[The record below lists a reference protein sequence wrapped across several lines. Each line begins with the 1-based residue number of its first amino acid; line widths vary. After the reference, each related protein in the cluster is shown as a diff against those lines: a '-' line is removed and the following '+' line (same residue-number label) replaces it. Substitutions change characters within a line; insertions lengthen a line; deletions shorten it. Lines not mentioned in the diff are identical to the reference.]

1 VARAVRTV
9 GRFPRPAVLAMM
21 VAGLAAVS
29 ATAGGVLSSGPSS
42 AAPPV
47 AAPQVAAEESAPV
60 WVWPEPGESDHALRL
75 STPQYQLA
83 LEPRT
88 GILTV
93 SSAAGSYA
101 LPLAALVGRLQLPPG
116 TRFLPTTDGSNLD
129 LYVVNRGGQLL
140 ERALL
145 RPHRGFF
152 TVTFSSQLGPDNFA
166 VPAFFSN
173 GRQGLPA
180 AAVVHAFS
188 PDPVSQSLIP
198 SPTTYLGVHPPYHTA
213 PFAPPP
219 LDLQFKLSRGWAGVG
234 LVQVPDATALSIDSQ
249 SQVTVNYP
257 LRLLAGF
264 PDTGAG
270 GAVAPPRS
278 GPGKPLA
285 GSWLEFPSFVF
296 TAAPDQYSGLYQ
308 YHLALSALGMAPT
321 AAPPGRR
328 PSWWSWPM
336 VDTWGQQL
344 LTGAARSSP
353 RYTAA
358 WVLSFASQWRQQF
371 HVRHFTLVIDAQWQA
386 RLGDPTPST
395 RFGGFSGMKALIARL
410 HSEGIRV
417 MLWWKLWTDQLPDG
431 KVVRYDPT
439 QPGFTTLLSSQVDQM
454 VGPGPSS
461 LGADGLKLDWGFLV
475 PPPTAEQLARPQ
487 LGMGAAVLLR
497 YMRILSSAAWHADP
511 ASLIDASA
519 VAPQFG
525 GTEDTLRLYDAHRAS
540 TWSYRAAIVSAVD
553 PNSAIDGDG
562 WALLSS
568 QAIPHIVASS
578 VFGIPSIY
586 YVGRWAKGT
595 RFAPGLARDLGMVIQ
610 AAQSRGQGRAVPTGT
625 GWEYVVAGRVSAR
638 TLANDR
644 AIVVYRY
651 SPSGRCLGATVVSAV
666 EATLAIPGCSDLTAV
681 TATATGDRPVRLG
694 RTGLQAEPGVPYR
707 ITFAQEPNPKKEAR
721 PVQPPIRTAAGG
733 HHKKGI
739 FGGHGSRSG

>member
-1 VARAVRTV
+1 MKTA
-9 GRFPRPAVLAMM
+9 GRFPRLGAVA
-21 VAGLAAVS
+21 VVVGGLAVVS
-29 ATAGGVLSSGPSS
+29 ATAGGVLTSGPSPV
-42 AAPPV
+42 APPV
-47 AAPQVAAEESAPV
+47 AAPQVAAEESPPV
-60 WVWPEPGESDHALRL
+60 WAWPEAGEADRALRL

-93 SSAAGSYA
+93 TSAAGSFA
-101 LPLAALVGRLQLPPG
+101 FPLTALVGRTQLPAG
-116 TRFLPTTDGSNLD
+116 ARFLPTTDGANLD
-129 LYVVNRGGQLL
+129 LYVLSRGGQLL

-145 RPHRGFF
+145 RSHRGFF
-152 TVTFSSQLGPDNFA
+152 TVTFSSQLGPDGFA

-173 GRQGLPA
+173 GRQALPPSA
-180 AAVVHAFS
+180 FLHAFS
-188 PDPVSQSLIP
+188 PDPVSQSLSP
-198 SPTTYLGVHPPYHTA
+198 FPTTYLGVHRPYHTA

-219 LDLQFKLSRGWAGVG
+219 LDLQFRLRHGWAGVG
-234 LVQVPDATALSIDSQ
+234 LVQIPDATALSIDSR
-249 SQVTVNYP
+249 SAITVNYP
-257 LRLLAGF
+257 LRLLARF

-270 GAVAPPRS
+270 GTVAPPRG

-344 LTGAARSSP
+344 LTGAARDSP
-353 RYTAA
+353 KYTAA
-358 WVLSFASQWRQQF
+358 WVLNFASQWRQQF

-386 RLGDPTPST
+386 RLGDPTPSS

-431 KVVRYDPT
+431 KVASYDPT

-454 VGPGPSS
+454 VGPGPNS
-461 LGADGLKLDWGFLV
+461 LGADGLKLDWAFLV
-475 PPPTAEQLARPQ
+475 PPPSAEQLARPQ
-487 LGMGAAVLLR
+487 LGLGAAVLLR

-511 ASLIDASA
+511 TSLIDASA

-525 GTEDTLRLYDAHRAS
+525 GTEDTLRLYDAHLAS

-610 AAQSRGQGRAVPTGT
+610 AAQARGQGRAVPTGT

-644 AIVVYRY
+644 AIVVYHY
-651 SPSGRCLGATVVSAV
+651 SDSGRCIGATVVSAV
-666 EATLAIPGCSDLTAV
+666 EATLEVPGCSGLTAV
-681 TATATGDRPVRLG
+681 TAAATGARPVRLG
-694 RTGLQAEPGVPYR
+694 RSGLQAEPGVPYR
-707 ITFAQEPNPKKEAR
+707 ISFAREPNSKQGLR
-721 PVQPPIRTAAGG
+721 PVRPPIRSAAGG
-733 HHKKGI
+733 QQGKRTRDGQ
-739 FGGHGSRSG
+739 RSQTG

>member
-1 VARAVRTV
+1 MKRG
-9 GRFPRPAVLAMM
+9 GRFPRLGVLAMA
-21 VAGLAAVS
+21 VVGLAAVS
-29 ATAGGVLSSGPSS
+29 ATAGGVLSSVPSP
-42 AAPPV
+42 AAPPA

-60 WVWPEPGESDHALRL
+60 WSWPEPGEGDHALRL
-75 STPQYQLA
+75 STAQYQLA
-83 LEPRT
+83 VEPRT

-93 SSAAGSYA
+93 TSTEGSFA
-101 LPLAALVGRLQLPPG
+101 FPLTALVGRLQLPAG
-116 TRFLPTTDGSNLD
+116 TRFLPTTDGATLD
-129 LYVVNRGGQLL
+129 LYVVSPDGRLL

-152 TVTFSSQLGPDNFA
+152 TVTFSSQLGPDRFA
-166 VPAFFSN
+166 APAFFSN
-173 GRQGLPA
+173 GRQALPPS
-180 AAVVHAFS
+180 AVLHAFS
-188 PDPVSQSLIP
+188 PDPVSQSL
-198 SPTTYLGVHPPYHTA
+198 SPFPITYLGVHPPYHTA

-219 LDLQFKLSRGWAGVG
+219 LDLQFKLSHGWAGVG
-234 LVQVPDATALSIDSQ
+234 LVQVPNATALSIDSR
-249 SQVTVNYP
+249 SAVTVNYP
-257 LRLLAGF
+257 LSELARF
-264 PDTGAG
+264 RDAGAG

-278 GPGKPLA
+278 GPGNPMA

-296 TAAPDQYSGLYQ
+296 TVAPDQYSGLYQ
-308 YHLALSALGMAPT
+308 YHLALSSLGMAPT

-344 LTGAARSSP
+344 LTGASRNSP
-353 RYTAA
+353 KYTSA
-358 WVLSFASQWRQQF
+358 WVLNFASQWRQQF
-371 HVRHFTLVIDAQWQA
+371 RVRHFTLVIDAQWQA
-386 RLGDPTPST
+386 RLGDPTPSS

-417 MLWWKLWTDQLPDG
+417 MLWWKLWTDQLPNG

-439 QPGFTTLLSSQVDQM
+439 QPGFTTLLTSQVDQM
-454 VGPGPSS
+454 VGPGPNS

-475 PPPTAEQLARPQ
+475 PPPSTEQLARPQ
-487 LGMGAAVLLR
+487 LGMGAAALLR
-497 YMRILSSAAWHADP
+497 YMRVLSSAAWHADP
-511 ASLIDASA
+511 TSLIDASA

-595 RFAPGLARDLGMVIQ
+595 RFAPGLARDLGAVIQ

-644 AIVVYRY
+644 AIVVYHY
-651 SPSGRCLGATVVSAV
+651 SNSGSCLDATVVSAV
-666 EATLAIPGCSDLTAV
+666 EATLAVPGCADLTAV
-681 TATATGDRPVRLG
+681 AATAAGARPVRLA
-694 RTGLQAEPGVPYR
+694 RSDLQAEPGVPYR
-707 ITFAQEPNPKKEAR
+707 ISFAREPNPKKEVR
-721 PVQPPIRTAAGG
+721 PVQPPVRAAAGG
-733 HHKKGI
+733 HHGKVV
-739 FGGHGSRSG
+739 SSERRSHSS